1 MNDKEDDAAPYAA
14 AAILGGGDNSRF
26 TTIASTSRLLM
37 GANAVG
43 LALPPSAL
51 SSSESANS
59 IVENN
64 PNNQSLLPTKRPRTY
79 NTKGFKR
86 RTRKL
91 TSHGDRRL
99 GGNKKRTHFDHHQ
112 YRAAQ
117 ANQAPA
123 QATTAIIP
131 SCSNRG
137 HSPTKSQVKQM
148 CEQLPSKNRKLKK
161 LNNTAEK
168 CLKRLLTEQKDLH
181 CCLRLESTASNKF
194 IASIFDEANALMN
207 NAKEILSAAKQTKRE
222 AIEEQNKMDW
232 QKITIRLRRG
242 GRVYKDKSNFQRRS

>member
-1 MNDKEDDAAPYAA
+1 LEFFFPPNQIGYVLDLSVLFED
-14 AAILGGGDNSRF
+14 GSVCN
-26 TTIASTSRLLM
+26 
-37 GANAVG
+37 NALADFGEPVG

-64 PNNQSLLPTKRPRTY
+64 PNNQSPLPTKRPRTY

-86 RTRKL
+86 RTQKL
-91 TSHGDRRL
+91 TSHRDRRP
-99 GGNKKRTHFDHHQ
+99 GGDKKRTHFDHHQ

-131 SCSNRG
+131 PCSNRG

-148 CEQLPSKNRKLKK
+148 CEHGDG
-161 LNNTAEK
+161 E
-168 CLKRLLTEQKDLH
+168 
-181 CCLRLESTASNKF
+181 ESELDYGTDS
-194 IASIFDEANALMN
+194 SESD
-207 NAKEILSAAKQTKRE
+207 S
-222 AIEEQNKMDW
+222 D
-232 QKITIRLRRG
+232 
-242 GRVYKDKSNFQRRS
+242 